1 MSFQIYDYDCDGLI
15 SVSDLTAVVG
25 ATLREHGVVISRPE
39 LDKIV
44 NHTMTEANPKT
55 PGMISYDEYTKLVFQ
70 KPHMLSHLTL
80 NISSIIVEYTH
91 ATAVTFAT
99 PRKA

>member
-1 MSFQIYDYDCDGLI
+1 VSFQIYDYDCDGLI
-15 SVSDLTAVVG
+15 SVADMTAVVG

-44 NHTMTEANPKT
+44 LHTMTEAAPKQA
-55 PGMISYDEYTKLVFQ
+55 GVIAYDEYSKMVAQ
-70 KPHMLSHLTL
+70 KPQMLAHLTL
-80 NISSIIVEYTH
+80 NISSIIVEYTN

-99 PRKA
+99 PRKP

>member
-1 MSFQIYDYDCDGLI
+1 M
-15 SVSDLTAVVG
+15 TAVVG

-44 NHTMTEANPKT
+44 LHTMTEAAPKQA
-55 PGMISYDEYTKLVFQ
+55 GMISYEEYAKMASQ
-70 KPHMLSHLTL
+70 KPQMLAHLTL
-80 NISSIIVEYTH
+80 NISSIIVEYTN

-99 PRKA
+99 PRRP